1 MTLEDLSAADNGTVV
16 TFSLKCPGGSVT
28 EMFSSELIVAGSVVQ
43 RLFPILNVSVSL
55 RLWAKTGS
63 AFDGSSTLRPLQTLK
78 SWMAIIKALARLA

>member
-55 RLWAKTGS
+55 RL
-63 AFDGSSTLRPLQTLK
+63 
-78 SWMAIIKALARLA
+78 

>member
-1 MTLEDLSAADNGTVV
+1 MVLVKNSSRFLYSVKLDFSKDLYFEMTLEDLSAADNGTVV

-55 RLWAKTGS
+55 RL
-63 AFDGSSTLRPLQTLK
+63 
-78 SWMAIIKALARLA
+78 